1 MNLIKRII
9 RLYQKKRNPIK
20 YAKKIGVILGKNCK
34 LNGSPNWGS
43 EPWLISIGDYSEVS
57 FECAFV
63 THDGAIG
70 VIRRED
76 KYKDVIKFGR
86 ITVGEN
92 VFIGARSTIL
102 PGVTIGNGSVVAAG
116 SVVSKSIPS
125 GEVWGGGTGTFH
137 YDYT

>member
-1 MNLIKRII
+1 MGALI
-9 RLYQKKRNPIK
+9 
-20 YAKKIGVILGKNCK
+20 G
-34 LNGSPNWGS
+34 GS

-125 GEVWGGGTGTFH
+125 GEVCGGTGTFH